1 MSAPAPFTPPPHPST
16 SRSARKVILSIVGIA
31 VLLGAASVIA
41 AAVAVSQ
48 MQFG

>member
-1 MSAPAPFTPPPHPST
+1 MSAPAPFTPPPHLST

-31 VLLGAASVIA
+31 LLLGAATMVA
-41 AAVAVSQ
+41 VAVAVSQ